1 MQNFKTFHTNFPL
14 KTGLIN
20 VGRLWLQFRS
30 VIGGKEVRIDSPFWD
45 FGITVTCLWRVGVD
59 WLGNPCAVR
68 RSSEQR
74 WSACSRS
81 QYSSACATREEMGM
95 RNTDY
100 FLTITIGPTI
110 ARTNGLWLCL
120 NWILHWENIFDNK
133 AGVAFFV
140 QWSHFC
146 NNHQQPP
153 FQRGKQ
159 LNIHYH
165 WMLASFYFIIFTVH
179 FVYTKLM
186 HRNYVWSIYLLQI
199 NDVLYREVRNFP
211 VPFKSFECYEA
222 PLSNLSSSHLGLLMT
237 QQLDSSLNSYLIFL
251 LLPAHYSL
259 LSIISWPIPR
269 QVRAGNDGWY
279 KEMCRPP
286 LGPLEAGGGSY
297 KGGMHRGR
305 LIDWRC
311 YAQKIVR
318 CHQGSKGA
326 AKIRLSPGPSRQNN
340 PESTVMVGSQLT
352 KC

>member
-133 AGVAFFV
+133 AGVAFFL
-140 QWSHFC
+140 C
-146 NNHQQPP
+146 NDPT
-153 FQRGKQ
+153 F
-159 LNIHYH
+159 
-165 WMLASFYFIIFTVH
+165 AII
-179 FVYTKLM
+179 
-186 HRNYVWSIYLLQI
+186 I
-199 NDVLYREVRNFP
+199 NSLHS
-211 VPFKSFECYEA
+211 KEA
-222 PLSNLSSSHLGLLMT
+222 NNWT
-237 QQLDSSLNSYLIFL
+237 
-251 LLPAHYSL
+251 
-259 LSIISWPIPR
+259 SIIIECWPAFILSFSLYTLCTLSWCIETMY
-269 QVRAGNDGWY
+269 DLY
-279 KEMCRPP
+279 IYCK
-286 LGPLEAGGGSY
+286 
-297 KGGMHRGR
+297 
-305 LIDWRC
+305 
-311 YAQKIVR
+311 
-318 CHQGSKGA
+318 
-326 AKIRLSPGPSRQNN
+326 
-340 PESTVMVGSQLT
+340 
-352 KC
+352 